1 VGTDNF
7 TITATDHAGL
17 IGTATYSLVVAAPT
31 ITLST
36 LANPTGEAGYS
47 QSITISPTHGAVV
60 YTYTGS
66 LPTGLSLS
74 SGGVF
79 SGTASRAGTFAFLVT
94 ATDGNGYQGTRSY
107 SLTPTQPAITVLPA
121 SPLTA
126 VATVAYTESLTATG
140 GVGPYSYAV
149 TSGTLPGTMALSPV
163 GAFSG
168 MSSIAAT
175 TSISITATDA
185 DGFTGAPAPYSLVVV
200 PTIGETLLGTGT
212 NSCALTL
219 LGASCAANK
228 SVTTTGGATEIIVA
242 YFTSGTKLT
251 PSATLTD
258 GGLSS
263 ITALASNQF
272 YSGTLSGSGELF
284 AWSAKGDGAAGTA
297 QVSVSL
303 GLASTGDV
311 VTFDVIQLS
320 NNSTSTPTGST
331 GDNFGTTAAVTSSLA
346 SSPAAGD
353 GSIVIVGAMAA
364 SSFSATS
371 GTSIDTNSLF
381 GVFLVDPSA
390 QDESYTYLAA
400 ENWGS
405 IAVELTHG

>member
-1 VGTDNF
+1 
-7 TITATDHAGL
+7 
-17 IGTATYSLVVAAPT
+17 
-31 ITLST
+31 
-36 LANPTGEAGYS
+36 
-47 QSITISPTHGAVV
+47 
-60 YTYTGS
+60 
-66 LPTGLSLS
+66 
-74 SGGVF
+74 
-79 SGTASRAGTFAFLVT
+79 
-94 ATDGNGYQGTRSY
+94 
-107 SLTPTQPAITVLPA
+107 
-121 SPLTA
+121 
-126 VATVAYTESLTATG
+126 
-140 GVGPYSYAV
+140 
-149 TSGTLPGTMALSPV
+149 
-163 GAFSG
+163 

-175 TSISITATDA
+175 TSRSITATDA
-185 DGFTGAPAPYSLVVV
+185 DGFTGTPAPYSLVVV
-200 PTIGETLLGTGT
+200 PKIGETLLGTGT

-381 GVFLVDPSA
+381 GVFLIDPSA
-390 QDESYTYLAA
+390 QNESYIYSAA
-400 ENWGS
+400 QNWGS
-405 IAVELTHG
+405 IGVELTHG